1 MCAVLAH
8 KLTIQL
14 ECLLCAL
21 CIKRSIR
28 GKELE
33 NMTDKWN
40 GACVRL
46 KCLPATGAK
55 SSETLSQA
63 QFWCQIPAEAKA
75 KSRVK
80 GRRWY
85 QVHFRDTVSLHGC
98 FSLRLT
104 QTWIPFESQ
113 KWPHTWWIA
122 QSTYSSDI
130 KGISLTDHNTLF
142 EAIQVFFFC
151 CGSTTCGRASVKKHV
166 CNDLKKSNLE
176 TLSSRGAYYPLPFTF
191 WTGSPLCCGQLFH

>member
-1 MCAVLAH
+1 MER
-8 KLTIQL
+8 K
-14 ECLLCAL
+14 
-21 CIKRSIR
+21 S
-28 GKELE
+28 
-33 NMTDKWN
+33 DKWN
-40 GACVRL
+40 GPCVEVHASD
-46 KCLPATGAK
+46 PSE

-63 QFWCQIPAEAKA
+63 QFWCWIPTEAKPE
-75 KSRVK
+75 SRVK

-104 QTWIPFESQ
+104 QMWIPFESH

-142 EAIQVFFFC
+142 EAIRFFVLAAVVQPL
-151 CGSTTCGRASVKKHV
+151 GRAAVKKHV
-166 CNDLKKSNLE
+166 SNGWKKWNFE
-176 TLSSRGAYYPLPFTF
+176 TLFSRAACYPPPLHLSDGLSSLLWPAVSLTATY
-191 WTGSPLCCGQLFH
+191 